1 MKIDVMGQP
10 SYAQPQET
18 GRRVRILIAD
28 DHPEIRKAVRYM
40 LGDQSRFEVC
50 GEATDGAEAVQAAKL
65 LKPDVVVLDVTMPVL
80 NGFEVAREIRSTLP
94 ETAIVILSGNADKV
108 FIEQAKK
115 IGIRCYVAKTKA
127 GESLVKAIDA
137 AVQGG
142 EFVVVD

>member
-1 MKIDVMGQP
+1 
-10 SYAQPQET
+10 
-18 GRRVRILIAD
+18 
-28 DHPEIRKAVRYM
+28 M